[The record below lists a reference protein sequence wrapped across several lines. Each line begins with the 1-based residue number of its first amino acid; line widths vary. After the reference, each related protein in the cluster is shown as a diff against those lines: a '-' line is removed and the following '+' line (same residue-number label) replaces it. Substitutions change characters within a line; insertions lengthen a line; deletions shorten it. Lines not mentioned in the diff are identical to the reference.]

1 MYSYPH
7 MCNCDH
13 IEIGHADTEHELCP
27 LCRMIN
33 QRDEL
38 MHMNRSLRIAVTSA
52 AGVIEAMEDE
62 RRDLLIRIEGY
73 RNAN

>member
-1 MYSYPH
+1 
-7 MCNCDH
+7 
-13 IEIGHADTEHELCP
+13 
-27 LCRMIN
+27 
-33 QRDEL
+33 
-38 MHMNRSLRIAVTSA
+38 LRIAVTSA

>member
-1 MYSYPH
+1 
-7 MCNCDH
+7 MCRHDH
-13 IEIGHADTEHELCP
+13 IEIGHADSEYELCP
-27 LCRMIN
+27 LCRVIN

-38 MHMNRSLRIAVTSA
+38 MHMNRSLRIGVTSA